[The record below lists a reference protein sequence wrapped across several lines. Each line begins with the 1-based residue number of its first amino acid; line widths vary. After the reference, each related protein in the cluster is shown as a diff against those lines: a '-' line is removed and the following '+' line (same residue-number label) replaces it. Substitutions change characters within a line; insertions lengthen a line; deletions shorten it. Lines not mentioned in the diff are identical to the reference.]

1 MYSAYNVIPGPK
13 SLLLALETGHNTV
26 PEQVERVNRWI
37 EDFLR
42 NGTPPR

>member
-1 MYSAYNVIPGPK
+1 
-13 SLLLALETGHNTV
+13 V

-42 NGTPPR
+42 NGVGPTQPKQ